1 MRERER
7 QLFEGVTGKHPQP
20 ASQLRCPK
28 RSPRKRMLP
37 EYGKWLS
44 SLLTAKPDLKAS
56 KLGSGGPLSVFV
68 WSFGACHRPLRGL
81 GDWSFEDWNE
91 RLCMS
96 QALGAGHSKAFF
108 FPPRIRRRTPGS
120 CRRVGL
126 RSCRVLKHR
135 GARCEAAHFGLKGT
149 RADVAFHSH
158 PRVYPPPGDENDGF
172 EHFGTRGFGG
182 PQHIMR
188 RAAWIKASSPH

>member
-20 ASQLRCPK
+20 ASQLRFPK

-108 FPPRIRRRTPGS
+108 SPPHSPSNSRFLQACRIEELQGFE
-120 CRRVGL
+120 
-126 RSCRVLKHR
+126 
-135 GARCEAAHFGLKGT
+135 AQRCEVRGCPFWLE
-149 RADVAFHSH
+149 RH
-158 PRVYPPPGDENDGF
+158 PSRCRFPFP
-172 EHFGTRGFGG
+172 
-182 PQHIMR
+182 
-188 RAAWIKASSPH
+188 S